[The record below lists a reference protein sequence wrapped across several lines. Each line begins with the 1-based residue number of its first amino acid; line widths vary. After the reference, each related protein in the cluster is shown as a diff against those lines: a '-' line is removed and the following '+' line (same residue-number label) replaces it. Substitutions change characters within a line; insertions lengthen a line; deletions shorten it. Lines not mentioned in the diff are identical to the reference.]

1 MDASHVKQPTCR
13 GQNPE
18 IEEEED
24 VIPDVVPAS
33 NMKNCPVQLWTDLR
47 RLNPY
52 RFA

>member
-1 MDASHVKQPTCR
+1 MVASHVKQPAR
-13 GQNPE
+13 RVWNSE